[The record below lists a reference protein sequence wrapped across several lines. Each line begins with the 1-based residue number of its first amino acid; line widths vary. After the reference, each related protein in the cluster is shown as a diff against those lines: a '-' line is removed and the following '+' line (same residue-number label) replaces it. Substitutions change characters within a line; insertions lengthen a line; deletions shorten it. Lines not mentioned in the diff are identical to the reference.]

1 MVKKMENNTSNKFI
15 KRIKSITGEGIAVL
29 IVSLIM
35 LIIDIIFIV
44 NLINGINSKQY
55 MFNAKNQNN
64 DIIMLVV
71 FSILLVALLSIII
84 YNLFFR
90 KFDKLRP
97 VTKDI
102 EHGKIVERKTGR
114 EETLKD
120 AIKKEGKNTN
130 SKNNNISIN
139 KEKLKENLKI
149 ENNDKPNE

>member
-1 MVKKMENNTSNKFI
+1 MENNTSNNKFI

-35 LIIDIIFIV
+35 LIIDVIFIV
-44 NLINGINSKQY
+44 NLINGINNKQY
-55 MFNAKNQNN
+55 MFNAKNQTN

-90 KFDKLRP
+90 KFEKLRP

-120 AIKKEGKNTN
+120 VIKKEGKNTN

-139 KEKLKENLKI
+139 KDKLKENLKI
-149 ENNDKPNE
+149 DNNDKPNE

>member
-1 MVKKMENNTSNKFI
+1 MENNTSNKFI

-55 MFNAKNQNN
+55 MFNAKNQTN

-90 KFDKLRP
+90 HSLFASHYLYLLLRSFQSFYVYDHLVMTDQIVGCIP
-97 VTKDI
+97 VGIFVDI
-102 EHGKIVERKTGR
+102 F
-114 EETLKD
+114 
-120 AIKKEGKNTN
+120 
-130 SKNNNISIN
+130 
-139 KEKLKENLKI
+139 
-149 ENNDKPNE
+149 